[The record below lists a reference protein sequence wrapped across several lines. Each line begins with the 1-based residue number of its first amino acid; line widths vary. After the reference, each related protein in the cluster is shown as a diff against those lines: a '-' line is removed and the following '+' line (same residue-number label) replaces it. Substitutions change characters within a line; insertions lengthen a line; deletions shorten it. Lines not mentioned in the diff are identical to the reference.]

1 MSSCDVC
8 QRNNR
13 KQITDVP
20 ELHPVPVKSPWHH
33 IAIDFIGPINPV
45 STKGNKYILTISD
58 YFTKFVNA
66 IPLPDKLLLKS
77 LKSFTI
83 DAVIKKRIEL
93 LEIAKT
99 IHDFY
104 LFIMFFLVLSLQFFQ
119 NHFNKYIYYI

>member
-13 KQITDVP
+13 KWMTDGP

-33 IAIDFIGPINPV
+33 IGIDFIGPINPV

-66 IPLPDKLLLKS
+66 IPLPDKSAVGVSQALYMVS
-77 LKSFTI
+77 HMITFT
-83 DAVIKKRIEL
+83 
-93 LEIAKT
+93 
-99 IHDFY
+99 
-104 LFIMFFLVLSLQFFQ
+104 
-119 NHFNKYIYYI
+119 